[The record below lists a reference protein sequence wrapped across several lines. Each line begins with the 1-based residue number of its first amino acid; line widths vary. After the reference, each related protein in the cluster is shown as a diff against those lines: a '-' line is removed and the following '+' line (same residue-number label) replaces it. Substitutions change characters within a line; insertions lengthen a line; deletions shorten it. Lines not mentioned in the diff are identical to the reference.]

1 MPPALAFK
9 QSIADEICEKL
20 ADGQS
25 LRSICR
31 EDGMPTTSTVC
42 KWLTLLPAFAEQYAR
57 AREMQADALADEIT
71 DIADN
76 LTGDP
81 QRDRLRVDARKWAAS
96 KLKPRKY
103 GDKQLIGSDPENPLP
118 AASLFDASKLSTQ
131 TLRELMAAK
140 NARPFGFEC

>member
-1 MPPALAFK
+1 MPPALEFT
-9 QSIADEICEKL
+9 QSVADTICEKL

-31 EDGMPTTSTVC
+31 EDEMPATSTVC
-42 KWLTLLPAFAEQYAR
+42 KWLSLLPAFAEQYAR

-76 LTGDP
+76 IEGDP

-103 GDKQLIGSDPENPLP
+103 GDKTLHGSDPENPLP
-118 AASLFDASKLSTQ
+118 TPAVLDASKLSTEA
-131 TLRELMAAK
+131 LRELMAAK
-140 NARPFGFEC
+140 NAPDA

>member
-1 MPPALAFK
+1 MTRALEYK
-9 QSIADEICEKL
+9 QKIADAICEAI
-20 ADGQS
+20 ADGKS
-25 LRSICR
+25 LRSICKQ
-31 EDGMPTTSTVC
+31 DDMPTTSTVC
-42 KWLTLLPAFAEQYAR
+42 KWLSLVPSFAEQYTR

-71 DIADN
+71 DIADEI
-76 LTGDP
+76 TGDP
-81 QRDRLRVDARKWAAS
+81 QRDRLRVEARKWVAA

-140 NARPFGFEC
+140 NAPDA